1 MKQVAGRS
9 YRCASLKRL
18 MIGAN
23 ALNKRQIVNP
33 GWVLLRPLHLPGAV
47 TAYRHWYFEMMDPDM
62 KHVES
67 PASLLALNEDR
78 LLKRRRWLVQGAVLG
93 APLLAGFAGCAGK
106 GGVIAG
112 KDDGGVTAQAGN
124 FSQLGDGSAPVLPPQ
139 ALTPMPLGGSYA
151 KRPEVM
157 DQVSAMA
164 RRLRL
169 PEVYVRN
176 AIGNADYLPAVP
188 RLILPAGQG
197 VRRNWSVYRSRFVEP
212 VRIRAG
218 VQFWRENAPALRR
231 AEHEFG
237 VTAQFIVGIIGVETI
252 FGRNMGNMRVIDALS
267 TLSFDFPR
275 QHPRAQARNQFFLDE
290 LQAYLL
296 LCARN
301 GDNPLALQGSYAGAM
316 GLPQF
321 MPSSWLK
328 YAVDYDGNRHIDLFT
343 SPTDAIGSVAK
354 YFRAF
359 GWEPGLPPVYDV
371 EFDDS
376 RLQLPSLLAPDIRPS
391 FTLQEFA
398 DQGALVQAAA
408 PHLGQN
414 GKLALIELENGQNAP
429 NQYYA
434 GTQNFYVITR
444 YNNSSYYAKAV
455 IDLGEAVK
463 AAINRAA

>member
-1 MKQVAGRS
+1 M
-9 YRCASLKRL
+9 
-18 MIGAN
+18 
-23 ALNKRQIVNP
+23 
-33 GWVLLRPLHLPGAV
+33 
-47 TAYRHWYFEMMDPDM
+47 EPDM

-78 LLKRRRWLVQGAVLG
+78 RLKRRRWLVQGAVLG
-93 APLLAGFAGCAGK
+93 APLLAGLAGCAGK

-124 FSQLGDGSAPVLPPQ
+124 SSQLVDGPAPVLPPQ
-139 ALTPMPLGGSYA
+139 ALTPMPLGGTYA
-151 KRPEVM
+151 GRPEVM
-157 DQVSAMA
+157 EQVPAMA

-212 VRIRAG
+212 LRIRAG

-237 VTAQFIVGIIGVETI
+237 VAAQFIVGIIGVETI

-275 QHPRAQARNQFFLDE
+275 QHPRAEARNQFFLDE

-328 YAVDYDGNRHIDLFT
+328 YAVDYDGDRHIDLFT
-343 SPTDAIGSVAK
+343 SPVDAIGSVAS
-354 YFRAF
+354 YFRSF
-359 GWEPGLPPVYDV
+359 GWEPGLPPLYDV
-371 EFDDS
+371 AFDTS
-376 RLQLPSLLAPDIRPS
+376 RLQLPALLAPDIVPS
-391 FTLQEFA
+391 FTTQEFSTL
-398 DQGALVQAAA
+398 GAQVQHAA
-408 PHLGQN
+408 PRLGRS
-414 GKLALIELENGQNAP
+414 GKLALIELENGPAAP
-429 NQYYA
+429 SYHA

-455 IDLGEAVK
+455 IDLGEAVRQ
-463 AAINRAA
+463 AL

>member
-1 MKQVAGRS
+1 MPIK
-9 YRCASLKRL
+9 
-18 MIGAN
+18 
-23 ALNKRQIVNP
+23 
-33 GWVLLRPLHLPGAV
+33 
-47 TAYRHWYFEMMDPDM
+47 
-62 KHVES
+62 
-67 PASLLALNEDR
+67 PASTSTETCPRALADSTPVALPEAVQQRRR
-78 LLKRRRWLVQGAVLG
+78 LLLGRALG
-93 APLLAGFAGCAGK
+93 ASVLAGLAACATRTQKAVPGKAAGDAMPAALAFTEAELGAFA
-106 GGVIAG
+106 
-112 KDDGGVTAQAGN
+112 Q
-124 FSQLGDGSAPVLPPQ
+124 
-139 ALTPMPLGGSYA
+139 PMPLAGSYA
-151 KRPEVM
+151 QRPEVM
-157 DQVSAMA
+157 AQVQAMA
-164 RRLRL
+164 QRLRL
-169 PEVYVRN
+169 PEAYVRN
-176 AIGNADYLPAVP
+176 AIGNANFLPSVP
-188 RLILPAGQG
+188 RLILPAGRG
-197 VRRNWSVYRSRFVEP
+197 VRRNWQVYRSRFVEP
-212 VRIRAG
+212 IRIRAG
-218 VQFWRENAPALRR
+218 VQFWRENAPALQR
-231 AEHEFG
+231 AEQEYG
-237 VTAQFIVGIIGVETI
+237 VPAHFIVGIIGVETI
-252 FGRNMGNMRVIDALS
+252 FGRHMGNMRVIDTLA
-267 TLSFDFPR
+267 TLSFDFP
-275 QHPRAQARNQFFLDE
+275 QEHPRAEARNRFFREE
-290 LQAYLL
+290 LEAYLL
-296 LCARN
+296 LCASNR
-301 GDNPLALQGSYAGAM
+301 DNPLTLLGSYAGAM

-328 YAVDYDGNRHIDLFT
+328 YAVDYDGNGHIDLFT

-398 DQGALVQAAA
+398 DQGGLVQAAA